1 MQRQISKITKVA
13 DGYQMMTAVDSK
25 YLYFSKTHLKN
36 YILLG

>member
-25 YLYFSKTHLKN
+25 IS
-36 YILLG
+36 ILVKPI